1 MSLSIGARSAD
12 NIPATKFLG
21 LTCAPDKWDEL
32 PETLRATIN
41 QRVSEIQRLY
51 SRNGIYERY
60 YTNTQSEY
68 RNFLTMHFLHLYEN
82 ILGWGSE
89 TPREKRIYAKNI
101 RKNYTTN
108 DIENMNRNYNVGN
121 IVPSC
126 RNRADAH
133 QENLVFRVVE
143 IGRGV
148 AAIDKIAENT
158 RSVSTCQTLTNISLA
173 CTIDNKHKI
182 VVLRNVEDGTYD
194 IITNRPLDA
203 FWQRLL
209 PSMLLSE
216 EQLQEV
222 GEAPYGE
229 DTPASQMR
237 TFCRMLYENRVE
249 EYLAYLQ
256 FFTANSTTIVQRQLY
271 KKLDIITN
279 TLSNRRIESLTA
291 NITSCEHKI
300 TEYHNAAQKYLDEQQ
315 TYKQQLAGI
324 LLNRTEEMAQL
335 TAAFNFIKEHPEIM
349 ELKDADTNSGT
360 ITLHIKTPIGNW
372 RIKDAEMWFKR
383 SEENYVNRD
392 PKVAA
397 TFKACFVEETYEM
410 LTESAVVFYITSRG
424 SNSNI
429 ASGNNLWRSPQ
440 ERLQN
445 VHVGRYNCFSNYKS
459 ALQKAMQT
467 QDYYQALMLII
478 QACST
483 YTFTDSA
490 VVATLCNNMRDCTGK
505 TYREKATGELF
516 TLSELYAKLHPEDK
530 ED

>member
-12 NIPATKFLG
+12 NISATKFLG
-21 LTCAPDKWDEL
+21 LTCAPDEWDGL
-32 PETLRATIN
+32 PETLKATIN

-51 SRNGIYERY
+51 SDSSPYARY
-60 YTNTQSEY
+60 FNNVS
-68 RNFLTMHFLHLYEN
+68 RDHHNFLTMHFLHLYDN
-82 ILGWGSE
+82 VLGWSNS
-89 TPREKRIYAKNI
+89 TSRAKRLYAKNI
-101 RKNYTTN
+101 RRTYTTN
-108 DIENMNRNYNVGN
+108 DIENMGPRYNVGN
-121 IVPSC
+121 LVPGS
-126 RNRADAH
+126 RNREDAH

-148 AAIDKIAENT
+148 AAVDKIAENT
-158 RSVSTCQTLTNISLA
+158 RSVSACQTLTNISLA

-256 FFTANSTTIVQRQLY
+256 SFTANITTVVQHQLY
-271 KKLDIITN
+271 KKLDIITD
-279 TLSNRRIESLTA
+279 TLSNRRVEKLLA
-291 NITSCEHKI
+291 NISTCERKI
-300 TEYHNAAQKYLDEQQ
+300 TEYHNAAQQYLDEQQ

-324 LLNRTEEMAQL
+324 LLNKTEEMAQL

-349 ELKDADTNSGT
+349 ELKDADTNNGT
-360 ITLHIKTPIGNW
+360 ITLRIKTPIGSW

-397 TFKACFVEETYEM
+397 AFKACFVEETFEM
-410 LTESAVVFYITSRG
+410 LTESAVVFYITGRES
-424 SNSNI
+424 SSS
-429 ASGNNLWRSPQ
+429 ASGNNLWSNPQ

-445 VHVGRYNCFSNYKS
+445 VHVGRYNCFSNYKN
-459 ALQKAMQT
+459 ALQRAMQA

-483 YTFTDSA
+483 YTFTDST
-490 VVATLCNNMRDCTGK
+490 VVATLCNNMLQCQGK
-505 TYREKATGELF
+505 TYREKDTGELF
-516 TLSELYAKLHPEDK
+516 TLNELYAKLHPEDK

>member
-12 NIPATKFLG
+12 NISATKFLG

-32 PETLRATIN
+32 PETLKATIN

-51 SRNGIYERY
+51 SDGSPYAHYFNNVSRDH
-60 YTNTQSEY
+60 
-68 RNFLTMHFLHLYEN
+68 RNFLTLHFLHLYEN
-82 ILGWGSE
+82 ILGWGSG
-89 TPREKRIYAKNI
+89 TPRAKHIYTKDI
-101 RKNYTTN
+101 RKNYTAN
-108 DIENMNRNYNVGN
+108 DIENMGPSYNVGN
-121 IVPSC
+121 LVPGN
-126 RNRADAH
+126 RNREDAH

-148 AAIDKIAENT
+148 AAVDKIAEIT

-182 VVLRNVEDGTYD
+182 IVLRNVADGTYD

-256 FFTANSTTIVQRQLY
+256 SFTANITTIVQRQLY

-279 TLSNRRIESLTA
+279 TLSNRGVESLTA
-291 NITSCEHKI
+291 KISTCERKI
-300 TEYHNAAQKYLDEQQ
+300 TEYHNAAQQYLDEQQ

-324 LLNRTEEMAQL
+324 LLNKTEEMAQL

-349 ELKDADTNSGT
+349 ELKDADTNNGT

-397 TFKACFVEETYEM
+397 AFKACFVEETFEM
-410 LTESAVVFYITSRG
+410 LTESAVIFYITSRSSG
-424 SNSNI
+424 NI
-429 ASGNNLWRSPQ
+429 ASGDNLWSNPQ

-445 VHVGRYNCFSNYKS
+445 VHVGRYNCFSNYKN
-459 ALQKAMQT
+459 ALQKAMQA

-483 YTFTDSA
+483 YTFTDST
-490 VVATLCNNMRDCTGK
+490 VVATLCNNMLQCRGK